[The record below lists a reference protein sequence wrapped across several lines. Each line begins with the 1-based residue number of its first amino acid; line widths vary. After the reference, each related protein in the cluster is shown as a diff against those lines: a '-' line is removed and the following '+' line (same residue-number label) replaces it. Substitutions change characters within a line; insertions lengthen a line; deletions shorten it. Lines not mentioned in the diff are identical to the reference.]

1 MVSVQKMMSK
11 LPLDNEKKSFYSSQ
25 DIALR
30 KFWHWKRAIKISQ
43 KLLQLVA

>member
-1 MVSVQKMMSK
+1 MVSGQKMMSK
-11 LPLDNEKKSFYSSQ
+11 LPLDNYKK